1 MVQDGAGC
9 LLKVAYNLR
18 LTATKPSDINHI
30 INNLKLEKWT

>member
-1 MVQDGAGC
+1 MAI
-9 LLKVAYNLR
+9 LFNIAANLR

>member
-1 MVQDGAGC
+1 
-9 LLKVAYNLR
+9 LR